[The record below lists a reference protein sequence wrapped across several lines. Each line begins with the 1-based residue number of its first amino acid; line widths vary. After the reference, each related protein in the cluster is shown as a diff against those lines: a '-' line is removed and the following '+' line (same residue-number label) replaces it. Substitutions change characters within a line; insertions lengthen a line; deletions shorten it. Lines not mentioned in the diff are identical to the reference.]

1 MENIS
6 CASLKF
12 LSLKDSGTSLLVQW
26 LRLRLHK
33 AGNVGF
39 ILGQGTKIPPALWP
53 KKLKNIKQSNI
64 VANFFKDSNFRRK
77 DLGMKI
83 ATNNVNTG
91 LQIQQLQSLG
101 RSGFLFF
108 CLFSISSSSLSTF
121 KVDLRIK

>member
-1 MENIS
+1 M
-6 CASLKF
+6 
-12 LSLKDSGTSLLVQW
+12 VQW

-39 ILGQGTKIPPALWP
+39 ILGQGTKIPPDLWP
-53 KKLKNIKQSNI
+53 KKLKNIKQSNT

-83 ATNNVNTG
+83 ATNNVSTG

-101 RSGFLFF
+101 RSCF
-108 CLFSISSSSLSTF
+108 CFSVCLASPVLPYLLL
-121 KVDLRIK
+121 K